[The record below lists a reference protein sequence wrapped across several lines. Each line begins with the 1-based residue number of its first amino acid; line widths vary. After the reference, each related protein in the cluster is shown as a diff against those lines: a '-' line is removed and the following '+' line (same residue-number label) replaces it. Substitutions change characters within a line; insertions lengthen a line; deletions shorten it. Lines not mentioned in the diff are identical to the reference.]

1 MNALLKGK
9 ERMITAANFDYYLDW
24 SHPDFIDRL
33 DECDDLSRNPGVRV
47 DNANLELALQLALK
61 HASKCSPLVLESP
74 DTYAAASRRF
84 NATPLRFVDG
94 EGNMYHTNSAKNP
107 TNCSGRTWSKENL
120 QLVMC
125 KTALERILY
134 QTVKRKAE
142 CALHGLDGQL
152 CLDRSSHMPRK
163 KTEPERYSQFD
174 LD

>member
-1 MNALLKGK
+1 M
-9 ERMITAANFDYYLDW
+9 R
-24 SHPDFIDRL
+24 
-33 DECDDLSRNPGVRV
+33 
-47 DNANLELALQLALK
+47 
-61 HASKCSPLVLESP
+61 
-74 DTYAAASRRF
+74 
-84 NATPLRFVDG
+84 TPLRFVDG

-152 CLDRSSHMPRK
+152 CLDRSVDSTAPRETSATPPRRGGVGDGAREEAAPRGDEVGCADSSHDVSMA
-163 KTEPERYSQFD
+163 EAAFFD
-174 LD
+174 G